1 MTCRNNTKYGL
12 SMKDVAREGGMEKSS
27 RGNGWDENTNIRNRR
42 PVGSP
47 DSSKAFREETWKEKI
62 GDSSYRNEKDIG
74 RFFEDLEEN
83 ERKHFY

>member
-47 DSSKAFREETWKEKI
+47 DSSKAFREETWKE
-62 GDSSYRNEKDIG
+62 
-74 RFFEDLEEN
+74 
-83 ERKHFY
+83 